1 MDTLVIVRKIREA
14 EALAESGKHR
24 EARKLLEPLLAQNGL
39 SDSHRGLIS
48 KKIEVFEKQLDRATR
63 VMSRRANDSSR
74 RDPSDD
80 TDLGSGR
87 KPALSAG
94 KPLSSGDTTVERPA
108 IAPGAP
114 TEEVPRPRD
123 PRDKDTTKLRKKVE
137 PEKPKGNTTLADRD
151 LVSLYDSPD
160 AVRGETTVRDRPA
173 PVKPP
178 SERRVVVRPAENTP
192 AAKNGATRQIDTEI
206 PPRAPSNRL
215 KSASGSDLGAPAA
228 ADLAP
233 LHEDAAEIRIVDS
246 PLPPSAPAQDAPKPA
261 FARHS
266 DESQEIEP
274 VQDEGFDSDEM
285 PALGEIAPP
294 KPAGDTRGLY
304 KALHAEPAP
313 RQAQS
318 VRVQDSLVAAS
329 PESAPASSEKSRSA
343 RSNKDL
349 TNMVERLPDDDL
361 RKELALEVV
370 RLREELEKAKSGRR
384 DTDKTS
390 AGSSRRIAPGEKPES
405 SMFRIPSNRV
415 NTIVRTAAGTSDIT
429 AHMPT
434 RDENVPELEVMRRDT
449 LKKQPENGALRD
461 SRISLAQNY
470 LENARPKE
478 AERYKLLA
486 TALGLLVVV
495 GLVAWAIYWAVSVVS
510 AQQAQ

>member
-14 EALAESGKHR
+14 EALAETGKHR
-24 EARKLLEPLLAQNGL
+24 EARKLLEPLLAQNGV
-39 SDSHRGLIS
+39 SDSHKSLIS
-48 KKIEVFEKQLDRATR
+48 KKIEVIDKQLDRATR
-63 VMSRRANDSSR
+63 VMSRRASDSSR

-87 KPALSAG
+87 KPALSAEP
-94 KPLSSGDTTVERPA
+94 PLSSGDTTVERPA

-123 PRDKDTTKLRKKVE
+123 KDTTKLRKKPQ
-137 PEKPKGNTTLADRD
+137 PEKPRGDTTLADRD
-151 LVSLYDSPD
+151 LISLYDSPGEQP
-160 AVRGETTVRDRPA
+160 RGETTVRDRPA
-173 PVKPP
+173 PKKPP
-178 SERRVVVRPAENTP
+178 SERRVVVRPGETSARDNSRD
-192 AAKNGATRQIDTEI
+192 ARQIDTEI
-206 PPRAPSNRL
+206 PAR
-215 KSASGSDLGAPAA
+215 SASGGLQPARSDLAA
-228 ADLAP
+228 
-233 LHEDAAEIRIVDS
+233 LHEDAADIRIVDS
-246 PLPPSAPAQDAPKPA
+246 RLPPAAPRTALPA
-261 FARHS
+261 LAMSRKS

-274 VQDEGFDSDEM
+274 VSDDGFESDEA
-285 PALGEIAPP
+285 PALGDITKP
-294 KPAGDTRGLY
+294 KPRGDTRGLY
-304 KALHAEPAP
+304 RALSQEPARSSP
-313 RQAQS
+313 PE
-318 VRVQDSLVAAS
+318 VRVQDSLVAA
-329 PESAPASSEKSRSA
+329 PTDPHPASSDRSRAA
-343 RSNKDL
+343 RTSKDL
-349 TNMVERLPDDDL
+349 TSMVERLPDDDL

-384 DTDKTS
+384 DTDRTS
-390 AGSSRRIAPGEKPES
+390 AGSSRRIVPGEKPES

-449 LKKQPENGALRD
+449 LKKQPENGAPRD
-461 SRISLAQNY
+461 SRVSLAQNY

-478 AERYKLLA
+478 ADRYKLLA

>member
-39 SDSHRGLIS
+39 SDSHKGLIS

-63 VMSRRANDSSR
+63 VMSRRAGDSGR

-87 KPALSAG
+87 KPSLSAER
-94 KPLSSGDTTVERPA
+94 PLSSGDTTVERPA

-123 PRDKDTTKLRKKVE
+123 PRDKDTTKLRKKAE
-137 PEKPKGNTTLADRD
+137 PEKPRGNTTLADRD
-151 LVSLYDSPD
+151 MVSLYDSPEETP
-160 AVRGETTVRDRPA
+160 RGETTVRDRPA

-178 SERRVVVRPAENTP
+178 SERRLVVRPAENAP
-192 AAKNGATRQIDTEI
+192 SARNVASQQIDTEI
-206 PPRAPSNRL
+206 PTRAASNRI
-215 KSASGSDLGAPAA
+215 KPAPGANLSTPAA

-233 LHEDAAEIRIVDS
+233 LHEEAAEIRIVDS
-246 PLPPSAPAQDAPKPA
+246 PMTPGARRQELPEPA
-261 FARHS
+261 FARKSH
-266 DESQEIEP
+266 ESQEIEP
-274 VQDEGFDSDEM
+274 VRDEGFESDEV
-285 PALGEIAPP
+285 PAMGEIAPP

-304 KALHAEPAP
+304 KAL
-313 RQAQS
+313 RQEASPPS
-318 VRVQDSLVAAS
+318 VRVQDSMIGAQADAPS
-329 PESAPASSEKSRSA
+329 PSVERSRSA
-343 RSNKDL
+343 RSSKDL

-384 DTDKTS
+384 DTDRTS
-390 AGSSRRIAPGEKPES
+390 AGSSRRIVPGEKPES

-434 RDENVPELEVMRRDT
+434 RDENVPELEVMRRGT
-449 LKKQPENGALRD
+449 LKKQPENGVAPDTRV
-461 SRISLAQNY
+461 SLAQNY
-470 LENARPKE
+470 LENARPRE
-478 AERYKLLA
+478 ADRYTLLA